1 MPKETPRAFE
11 RVLLSRWFLLSLLAA
26 AVIIAI
32 SYARAYY
39 QDYKVRQQIAAL
51 ETEVLNLQRKK
62 LVSLDLLKQAGTE
75 QFLEDKAKTEL
86 NLKKPGEQVL
96 VIPNIKPETPQTV
109 VATTTTAV
117 DEPVLSNPRKWWYYF
132 TKSNY

>member
-26 AVIIAI
+26 AILIAV

-75 QFLEDKAKTEL
+75 QFLEEKAKTE
-86 NLKKPGEQVL
+86 
-96 VIPNIKPETPQTV
+96 
-109 VATTTTAV
+109 
-117 DEPVLSNPRKWWYYF
+117 
-132 TKSNY
+132 

>member
-11 RVLLSRWFLLSLLAA
+11 RVLLSRWFLLCLLVAA
-26 AVIIAI
+26 IIIAV

-86 NLKKPGEQVL
+86 NLKKEGEQVL
-96 VIPNIKPETPQTV
+96 VIPDIKSETPQNIV
-109 VATTTTAV
+109 VTTTIAV
-117 DEPVLSNPRKWWYYF
+117 DEPALSNPRKWWYYF

>member
-11 RVLLSRWFLLSLLAA
+11 RVLLSRWFLLSLLATA
-26 AVIIAI
+26 IIIAV

-96 VIPNIKPETPQTV
+96 VIPEIKPETPQTLIT
-109 VATTTTAV
+109 TTTTAV

>member
-11 RVLLSRWFLLSLLAA
+11 RVLLSRWFLLSLLGAA
-26 AVIIAI
+26 ILIAV

-39 QDYKVRQQIAAL
+39 QDYKVREQISEL
-51 ETEVLNLQRKK
+51 ETEVLSLQRKK

-75 QFLEDKAKTEL
+75 QFLEEKAKTEL
-86 NLKKPGEQVL
+86 NLKKPDEQVL
-96 VIPNIKPETPQTV
+96 IIPNIKSEAPQTV
-109 VATTTTAV
+109 LATSTTAV
-117 DEPVLSNPRKWWYYF
+117 DEAPLSNPVKWWYYF

>member
-26 AVIIAI
+26 AVLIAV

-39 QDYKVRQQIAAL
+39 QDYKVREQISEL

-62 LVSLDLLKQAGTE
+62 LVSLDLLKQASTE
-75 QFLEDKAKTEL
+75 QFLEAKAKTEL

-96 VIPNIKPETPQTV
+96 VIPNIKVEPIQTLV
-109 VATTTTAV
+109 TTTALAV
-117 DEPVLSNPRKWWYYF
+117 DESPLSNPIKWWYYF
-132 TKSNY
+132 TK